1 MIVLEVVDRRP
12 YAASLKTERKAK
24 TILRSFDL
32 NYDFG
37 PCVGIPRMD
46 RWDRAHRRGL
56 NPPEIVSSLLV
67 PRFTSNLEQVKL
79 ILETEKAEDLSNE
92 ELEAL
97 RNPVFHGML

>member
-1 MIVLEVVDRRP
+1 VC
-12 YAASLKTERKAK
+12 AASLKAERKAK

-46 RWDRAHRRGL
+46 RWERAHRRGL
-56 NPPEIVSSLLV
+56 NPPEIVGSLCYWLDSLL
-67 PRFTSNLEQVKL
+67 TLKQVKL

-92 ELEAL
+92 DLEAL